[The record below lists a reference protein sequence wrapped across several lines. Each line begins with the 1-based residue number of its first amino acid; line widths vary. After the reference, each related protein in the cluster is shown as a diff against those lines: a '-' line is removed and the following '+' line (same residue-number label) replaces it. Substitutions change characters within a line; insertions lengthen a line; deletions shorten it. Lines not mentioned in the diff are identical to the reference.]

1 MDCGVD
7 LEPRNSAVLDH
18 LDYVRGLS
26 SGHRIV
32 ATNNTVAA
40 ESVLGAFDGQVCL
53 PAVLCVPILIWTQQ
67 HTSSSCIKEQKW
79 KYSACVC
86 ISVCTS
92 QHTVC
97 TEFCSMSV

>member
-18 LDYVRGLS
+18 LDYVHGLS

-40 ESVLGAFDGQVCL
+40 ASVLGDFDGQVC
-53 PAVLCVPILIWTQQ
+53 
-67 HTSSSCIKEQKW
+67 
-79 KYSACVC
+79 
-86 ISVCTS
+86 
-92 QHTVC
+92 
-97 TEFCSMSV
+97 

>member
-26 SGHRIV
+26 SKHRIV

-40 ESVLGAFDGQVCL
+40 ESVLGAFDGQVCS
-53 PAVLCVPILIWTQQ
+53 PEVLCGPMSHWTQQ
-67 HTSSSCIKEQKW
+67 EMNSTCIRHRTGVTAPM
-79 KYSACVC
+79 SA
-86 ISVCTS
+86 SVFVYMSQNFLCTD
-92 QHTVC
+92 
-97 TEFCSMSV
+97 FCSN

>member
-26 SGHRIV
+26 SGHRVV

-40 ESVLGAFDGQVCL
+40 ESVLGDFDVQVCTGNAL
-53 PAVLCVPILIWTQQ
+53 W
-67 HTSSSCIKEQKW
+67 
-79 KYSACVC
+79 ACTW
-86 ISVCTS
+86 S
-92 QHTVC
+92 
-97 TEFCSMSV
+97 TEHHRALTCFP